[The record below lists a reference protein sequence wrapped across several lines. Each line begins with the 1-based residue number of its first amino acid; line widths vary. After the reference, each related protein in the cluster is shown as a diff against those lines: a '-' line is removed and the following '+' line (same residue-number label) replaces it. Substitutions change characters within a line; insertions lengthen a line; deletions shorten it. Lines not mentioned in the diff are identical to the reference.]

1 MKPGSMLATEGIHMT
16 DIQQELQ
23 RFSEEALNLLQR
35 NHDKPGW
42 EKGWNLVISTLDE
55 NVPDYAKAT
64 IEGLWAARRAVR
76 VHYRAINKTVKDNP
90 DDEVARGSRAA
101 IVTVNSGLKNI
112 INTGKFAWG
121 FLAKPK
127 PPLLTEATDD
137 ELLEE
142 LRRRLGNQE

>member
-1 MKPGSMLATEGIHMT
+1 MKPGPLATEDTGMT
-16 DIQQELQ
+16 NIQQELQ
-23 RFSEEALNLLQR
+23 LFCEEALNLLQR
-35 NHDKPGW
+35 NRDKPGW
-42 EKGWNLVISTLDE
+42 ETGWNVVISTLDE
-55 NVPDYAKAT
+55 NVPDYSNAT
-64 IEGLWAARRAVR
+64 IESLWAARRAVR
-76 VHYRAINKTVKDNP
+76 LHYRAIDKAVKDSP